1 MSWIEIAPAWAAP
14 AAAWML
20 TYLLHSTVLLAL
32 AAAVGFA
39 LGERRAALQEVIW
52 KCALIGGLATASLQ
66 AGLGWTPLA
75 GSWELPGT
83 AGVVAADGSE
93 PLQREGARR
102 TGSTASGEAAAAGA
116 PGQRLDGAG
125 ATRLEMAGRSGGGAA
140 GSHGSDTSAASPR
153 AAAVAGPASA
163 PASAPAAG
171 GRSADAPHDRAAGPS
186 PAIAGAATRSGAT
199 LGTAWPLLAVAAWLA
214 LALFFTARLAADYLR
229 LATRLRERWPV
240 ADGAVAALFGRLLGK
255 SGRRRPVTLT
265 GSERLPVPIAWGLAR
280 PEVSLPARV
289 LRDLSPYHQESILA
303 HELAHVLRRDPAW
316 LAAARLLEAVLFFQ
330 PLNRLA
336 RRRLQEIAEVRCDDR
351 AVELTG
357 RPLELARCL
366 TEVATWRLAGLV
378 ALPVPSMASGS
389 SLGRRVRRLVDGKQ
403 GEPLPRWVR
412 PAAVAAV
419 LAVALAAPGVT
430 RGKPA
435 PQEPAAAPAAASS
448 LTGAGEAEP
457 GADRQAASESENEND
472 GWVIVG
478 GRSWD
483 ELTPAERDEVR
494 RDVAAARR
502 DAAAAGREARE
513 HARQALDH
521 TREQLR
527 HQRHAL
533 RGLEG
538 GEHLEGLEGL
548 SGLIGG
554 SVRLGLTAASA
565 ALAAVDVPAI
575 QAEIERAMAEAERE
589 LAREMPKIEA
599 EVARA
604 LAEAERHPKRQAEIA
619 EAMAELEA
627 EMPRIEA
634 EIAAAMA
641 EVERELARE
650 MPKIQAE
657 VAAAMA
663 EVARELA
670 AEMPKIT
677 AEVTAAMAEVERELA
692 REMPRIQAEVTA
704 AMAEAERELA
714 REMPRIEA
722 EIDRAMADV
731 ERELAAIEA
740 EMESEEDAD
749 EVESEEI
756 APDAPSPR

>member
-20 TYLLHSTVLLAL
+20 TYLLHSTALLAL
-32 AAAVGFA
+32 AAAVTFA
-39 LGERRAALQEVIW
+39 LGERRTALQEVIW
-52 KCALIGGLATASLQ
+52 KCALVGGLATATLQ
-66 AGLGWTPLA
+66 VGLGWTPLA
-75 GSWELPGT
+75 GSWELPG
-83 AGVVAADGSE
+83 AVVATAE
-93 PLQREGARR
+93 PLQQEGAPLAAERQEL
-102 TGSTASGEAAAAGA
+102 GEAAAVGGSSAARHDLATSPAASRIAGA
-116 PGQRLDGAG
+116 PP
-125 ATRLEMAGRSGGGAA
+125 A
-140 GSHGSDTSAASPR
+140 GSAAPTPRSSEGTVAASSPR
-153 AAAVAGPASA
+153 AAAG
-163 PASAPAAG
+163 
-171 GRSADAPHDRAAGPS
+171 
-186 PAIAGAATRSGAT
+186 
-199 LGTAWPLLAVAAWLA
+199 PLLAVVAWLA
-214 LALFFTARLAADYLR
+214 LAAFFTVRLADDYLR
-229 LATRLRERWPV
+229 LAARLRERWPV

-330 PLNRLA
+330 PLNRVA
-336 RRRLQEIAEVRCDDR
+336 RRRLQEIAEYRCDDR

-357 RPLELARCL
+357 RPLDLARCL
-366 TEVATWRLAGLV
+366 TEVATWRLAGMA

-389 SLGRRVRRLVDGKQ
+389 SLGRRVRRLVDGAQ

-448 LTGAGEAEP
+448 LAATGDTEP
-457 GADRQAASESENEND
+457 GADRQAASESENG
-472 GWVIVG
+472 GWVIVD

-494 RDVAAARR
+494 RDI
-502 DAAAAGREARE
+502 AAGREARE
-513 HARQALDH
+513 HALQALEH
-521 TREQLR
+521 SREQLR

-538 GEHLEGLEGL
+538 GAHLEGLEGLEGL

-565 ALAAVDVPAI
+565 ALAAVDMPAI
-575 QAEIERAMAEAERE
+575 QAEIERAMAEVEHE

-599 EVARA
+599 EMARA
-604 LAEAERHPKRQAEIA
+604 MAEAERHPERRAEIA
-619 EAMAELEA
+619 AAMAELEA

-650 MPKIQAE
+650 MPKIEAE

-670 AEMPKIT
+670 REMPKIT
-677 AEVTAAMAEVERELA
+677 AEVTASMAEVERELA
-692 REMPRIQAEVTA
+692 REMPKIRAAVTA
-704 AMAEAERELA
+704 EMAEAERELA
-714 REMPRIEA
+714 AEMPRIEA
-722 EIDRAMADV
+722 EIDRAMAEV

-740 EMESEEDAD
+740 ELEAEEEAVEAEEVD
-749 EVESEEI
+749 E
-756 APDAPSPR
+756 P

>member
-1 MSWIEIAPAWAAP
+1 VP
-14 AAAWML
+14 
-20 TYLLHSTVLLAL
+20 
-32 AAAVGFA
+32 
-39 LGERRAALQEVIW
+39 R
-52 KCALIGGLATASLQ
+52 
-66 AGLGWTPLA
+66 
-75 GSWELPGT
+75 
-83 AGVVAADGSE
+83 
-93 PLQREGARR
+93 
-102 TGSTASGEAAAAGA
+102 
-116 PGQRLDGAG
+116 
-125 ATRLEMAGRSGGGAA
+125 
-140 GSHGSDTSAASPR
+140 ASPR
-153 AAAVAGPASA
+153 SPRRQ
-163 PASAPAAG
+163 P
-171 GRSADAPHDRAAGPS
+171 PS
-186 PAIAGAATRSGAT
+186 PPPARRSPLAA
-199 LGTAWPLLAVAAWLA
+199 AWPLLAVAAWLA
-214 LALFFTARLAADYLR
+214 LAALFTARLAGDYLR
-229 LATRLRERWPV
+229 LAARLRERWPV

-255 SGRRRPVTLT
+255 SGRRRPVALT

-316 LAAARLLEAVLFFQ
+316 LAAARTIEAALFFQ

-336 RRRLQEIAEVRCDDR
+336 RRRLQELAEYRCDDR

-366 TEVATWRLAGLV
+366 TEVATWRLAGLA

-389 SLGRRVRRLVDGKQ
+389 SLGRRVRRLVRQVDRPGVQ

-412 PAAVAAV
+412 PVAVAAV
-419 LAVALAAPGVT
+419 LAMALAAPGVT

-448 LTGAGEAEP
+448 LAAAGDTEP
-457 GADRQAASESENEND
+457 AAGRQAASVSESEGEND

-494 RDVAAARR
+494 REVAAARR
-502 DAAAAGREARE
+502 DAAHAGREARE
-513 HARQALDH
+513 HARQALEQ

-538 GEHLEGLEGL
+538 GAHLEGLEGLEGL

-565 ALAAVDVPAI
+565 ALAAVDMPAI
-575 QAEIERAMAEAERE
+575 QAEIARAMAEVERE

-599 EVARA
+599 EIARA
-604 LAEAERHPKRQAEIA
+604 MAEAERHPERRAEIA
-619 EAMAELEA
+619 AAMAELEA

-641 EVERELARE
+641 EVERELTREMPRIHAEVAAAMAEVERELARE
-650 MPKIQAE
+650 MPRIEAE

-670 AEMPKIT
+670 AEMPKIA
-677 AEVTAAMAEVERELA
+677 AEVTTAMAETQRELA
-692 REMPRIQAEVTA
+692 REMPRIRAEVAA

-714 REMPRIEA
+714 GEMPRIEA
-722 EIDRAMADV
+722 EIDRAMAEV

-740 EMESEEDAD
+740 ELEAEKDLET
-749 EVESEEI
+749 EEI
-756 APDAPSPR
+756 DEP